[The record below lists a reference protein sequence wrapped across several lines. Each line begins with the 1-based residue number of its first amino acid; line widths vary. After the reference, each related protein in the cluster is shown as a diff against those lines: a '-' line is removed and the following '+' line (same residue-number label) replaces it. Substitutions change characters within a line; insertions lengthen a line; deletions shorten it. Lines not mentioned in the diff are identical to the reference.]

1 MCSKNHR
8 LNSIKS
14 HNDRI
19 NRQHKISS
27 EILSGG
33 ASSSS
38 GSSREG
44 RQISYTREESVVLSA
59 GDPRQAT
66 NLIFPQI
73 K

>member
-1 MCSKNHR
+1 MFQSFSFSKNHR

-33 ASSSS
+33 ASSS

-59 GDPRQAT
+59 GDPRYKL
-66 NLIFPQI
+66 LI
-73 K
+73 